1 MARVSRNLVPI
12 YPQSDRWLMQSLV
25 EHSSS
30 DQAREAAAAWLAA
43 YDTALAL
50 GGGAAEAHAHADT
63 AYRVAATR
71 AGLPVT
77 ERRAA

>member
-1 MARVSRNLVPI
+1 
-12 YPQSDRWLMQSLV
+12 MQTLV

-30 DQAREAAAAWLAA
+30 DQAREAATAWLAA

-50 GGGAAEAHAHADT
+50 GVAPEEAHFHADN

>member
-1 MARVSRNLVPI
+1 MAQISNILPVHAH
-12 YPQSDRWLMQSLV
+12 SDRWLMQTLV

-30 DQAREAAAAWLAA
+30 VQAREAAAAWLAA

-50 GGGAAEAHAHADT
+50 GVAALETGLHADK

-71 AGLPVT
+71 AGLLVT
-77 ERRAA
+77 EWRAA

>member
-1 MARVSRNLVPI
+1 MAQISRTLFPLQ
-12 YPQSDRWLMQSLV
+12 PQSDGWLMQTV
-25 EHSSS
+25 VKHSSS

-50 GGGAAEAHAHADT
+50 GLPAAEAHRHAHT
-63 AYRVAATR
+63 AYRIAAAR

-77 ERRAA
+77 EGRAA

>member
-1 MARVSRNLVPI
+1 MARVNRTLSPVQHL
-12 YPQSDRWLMQSLV
+12 SDRWLMSTLV

-30 DQAREAAAAWLAA
+30 DQARAAATAWLAA

-50 GGGAAEAHAHADT
+50 GVSPEEAQFHADS
-63 AYRVAATR
+63 AYRAAAIR

-77 ERRAA
+77 ERRVA

>member
-1 MARVSRNLVPI
+1 MAQISRTLFPLQ
-12 YPQSDRWLMQSLV
+12 PQSDRWLMQTVV

-50 GGGAAEAHAHADT
+50 GLLDAEAHRRADT
-63 AYRVAATR
+63 AYRVAAAR

-77 ERRAA
+77 EGRAA

>member
-1 MARVSRNLVPI
+1 MARISNLLPVDAH
-12 YPQSDRWLMQSLV
+12 SDRWLTRTLA

-30 DQAREAAAAWLAA
+30 NQAREAAAAWLAA

-50 GGGAAEAHAHADT
+50 GVAALEAGVHADK

-71 AGLPVT
+71 AGLPAT
-77 ERRAA
+77 GRRAA

>member
-1 MARVSRNLVPI
+1 VTQVSRNLFPI
-12 YPQSDRWLMQSLV
+12 DPRSDRWLMQTLV

-30 DQAREAAAAWLAA
+30 DQAREAATAWLAA

-50 GGGAAEAHAHADT
+50 GVAPEQAHLRADT
-63 AYRVAATR
+63 AYRDAATR

>member
-1 MARVSRNLVPI
+1 
-12 YPQSDRWLMQSLV
+12 MQSVV

-30 DQAREAAAAWLAA
+30 DQAREAATAWLAA

-50 GGGAAEAHAHADT
+50 GVGPEEAHFHADS
-63 AYRVAATR
+63 AYRVATSR
-71 AGLPVT
+71 AGLPMT